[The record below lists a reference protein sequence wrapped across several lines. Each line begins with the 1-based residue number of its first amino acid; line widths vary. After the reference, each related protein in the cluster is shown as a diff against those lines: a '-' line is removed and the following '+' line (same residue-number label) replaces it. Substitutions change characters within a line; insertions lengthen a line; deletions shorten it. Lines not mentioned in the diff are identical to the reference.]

1 MTLEIIIN
9 LDLRIHIMSPSAGV
23 NNQTSNSIILNA
35 TGSILDVSGTTSSGF
50 YVAPVRHYTSSAS
63 NTDASTTILLCIL

>member
-1 MTLEIIIN
+1 
-9 LDLRIHIMSPSAGV
+9 MSPSAGV

-63 NTDASTTILLCIL
+63 NTGTPAPPFCYVYYNPNTGEFVYSNTL